1 MAEHAIGT
9 ALLRLPRQGESR
21 SIVLPKNSEWGKTEV
36 ELSGY
41 SYLLPNRIT
50 KLKSKENSQLSNARS
65 SCGSKSRFS
74 GSAALTVFISFRQV
88 VGRLATDAKI
98 DLL

>member
-1 MAEHAIGT
+1 VAEHAIGT

-50 KLKSKENSQLSNARS
+50 K
-65 SCGSKSRFS
+65 
-74 GSAALTVFISFRQV
+74 
-88 VGRLATDAKI
+88 
-98 DLL
+98 